1 MYHSLMRDEN
11 LGLENRVFVLLNIKI
26 LGLTFFEASE
36 EKLEVKFISGKG
48 NVHYTATIWKKT
60 AV

>member
-1 MYHSLMRDEN
+1 MK
-11 LGLENRVFVLLNIKI
+11 VFDWLKVKF